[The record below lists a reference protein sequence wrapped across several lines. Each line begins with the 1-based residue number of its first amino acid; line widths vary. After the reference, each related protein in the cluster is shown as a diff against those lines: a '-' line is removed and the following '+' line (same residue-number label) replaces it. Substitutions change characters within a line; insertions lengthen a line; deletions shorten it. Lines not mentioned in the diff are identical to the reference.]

1 MLCDL
6 LSLLTKATWLP
17 RGTLTFL
24 GLTVLFVIVI
34 VAAGGVLGLVLLLP
48 PPQEAAARIA
58 DAHAAARS
66 QTRTLIG
73 FRIVIIRPFLPLRR
87 RIQ

>member
-6 LSLLTKATWLP
+6 LSLLTNATWLP
-17 RGTLTFL
+17 RGTLTFC

-48 PPQEAAARIA
+48 PQDAEVRMADAHTAAARN
-58 DAHAAARS
+58 
-66 QTRTLIG
+66 QTL
-73 FRIVIIRPFLPLRR
+73 L
-87 RIQ
+87 